1 MSDSRTVNDDP
12 LTWLLT
18 PEASEPGPRLFALTD
33 LLGRPPGD
41 REVRAAGQAVM
52 ESGPVPAILDAQWP
66 EGFWVKPGAGYG
78 PKYRSSAWSVI
89 FLAQLGA
96 DGSDP
101 RVRAAGEYM
110 LAHTRSPYGGF
121 TMADNLSPAMMVQCH
136 QGNLSAALLDLGWM
150 GDPRLDEAL
159 DWLAR
164 SVTGEGIA
172 PAAQDAQRSKDVVR
186 YYRSG
191 NSGPGFQ
198 CSAQNQRPCA
208 WGAIKVMLALGK
220 VPPDRRSPVMTEAIG
235 LGAALLLSRDPA
247 VADYPTPGDTKP
259 NGSWF
264 KFGYPIGYVT
274 DVLQNLEALCGLGF
288 GRDPRLARSMDLV
301 LGKQD
306 SAGRWK
312 MEYTYNGKTWTDVET
327 PGAPSK
333 WVTLRALRVLKA
345 AGVWSPSR

>member
-1 MSDSRTVNDDP
+1 MSTARVVNGDP
-12 LTWLLT
+12 LTWLLS
-18 PEASEPGPRLFALTD
+18 PDASEPGPRLLALTG
-33 LLGRPPGD
+33 LLGRQADD
-41 REVRAAGQAVM
+41 REVRAARQAVM
-52 ESGPVPAILDAQWP
+52 ETGPVPAILDAQWP
-66 EGFWVKPGAGYG
+66 EGYWVKPGAGYG
-78 PKYRSSAWSVI
+78 PKYRSSAWCVI

-110 LAHTRSPYGGF
+110 LEHTRSSYGGF

-136 QGNLSAALLDLGWM
+136 QGNLCAALLDLGWL
-150 GDPRLDEAL
+150 GDSRLDTAL

-172 PAAQDAQRSKDVVR
+172 PPEQAKTSPR

-191 NSGPGFQ
+191 NCGPGFG
-198 CSAQNQRPCA
+198 CSAQNYRPCA

-220 VPPDRRSPVMTEAIG
+220 VPPDKRTRPMTEAI
-235 LGAALLLSRDPA
+235 AAGVELLLGRDPA
-247 VADYPTPGDTKP
+247 VADYPTPLDTKP
-259 NGSWF
+259 NRSWF

-274 DVLQNLEALCGLGF
+274 DVLQNLEALAALGY
-288 GRDPRLARSMDLV
+288 GRDPRLARATDLV
-301 LGKQD
+301 LSKQD
-306 SAGRWK
+306 AAGRWK
-312 MEYTYNGKTWTDVET
+312 MEYTYNGKTWADVET

-345 AGVWSPSR
+345 AGVWPPAGS